1 MSNLQSV
8 SKPMNT
14 AFSQSVLRQLVLSV
28 IGIAIAHFCFT
39 APAFAQGV
47 SLGTAQSGIVCG
59 VIASSPESENSPATF
74 FTGVDAQESTENHSF
89 DGCPNLFA
97 GGLQLLG
104 LIVGVPMVL
113 FGMMQMAAGSQDAM
127 KRVMFGG
134 AALGATMIAP
144 SAMNMLM
151 SIWC

>member
-14 AFSQSVLRQLVLSV
+14 AFGQSVFRRLVLSI

-39 APAFAQGV
+39 APVFAQGV
-47 SLGTAQSGIVCG
+47 SLGTVQT
-59 VIASSPESENSPATF
+59 VIAAPESENSPAAF
-74 FTGVDAQESTENHSF
+74 FNGIEQESTQENHTF
-89 DGCPNLFA
+89 NGCPNLFA

-104 LIVGVPMVL
+104 LVVGVPMVL
-113 FGMMQMAAGSQDAM
+113 FGMMQMAAGSQEAM
-127 KRVMFGG
+127 KRVMFGA
-134 AALGATMIAP
+134 AALGTTMIAP
-144 SAMNMLM
+144 SAMNMLI